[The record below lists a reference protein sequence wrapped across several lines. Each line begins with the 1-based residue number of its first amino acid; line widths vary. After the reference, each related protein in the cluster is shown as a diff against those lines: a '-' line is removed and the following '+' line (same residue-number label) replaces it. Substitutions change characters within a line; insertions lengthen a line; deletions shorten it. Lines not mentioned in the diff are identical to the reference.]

1 MRPSYLEWALVVWF
15 GAGAALVQ
23 AAESQWAGDRMA
35 TSQGDLVVYPI
46 HHATLV
52 LQWAGKAVYV
62 DPVGGAKR
70 LAGLPK
76 PDVVLVTHIHGDHF
90 DAATLEEL
98 VSGGGHVRL
107 VVPRAVAEK
116 LPKGP
121 LAESVT
127 VATEGKKIE
136 IGGMAIEAVPA
147 YNITPQRQKFHPKG
161 RGVGYLLR
169 LGGKTVY
176 IAGDTEGTPEMGKL
190 TGVDVAFLPM
200 NLPYTMSVE
209 QAARAIREFK
219 PKIVYPYHF
228 RNSDGTMADL
238 EKLQRL
244 VGAESGI
251 EIRVRPWYPREGS
264 NRQ

>member
-1 MRPSYLEWALVVWF
+1 M
-15 GAGAALVQ
+15 AALVQ
-23 AAESQWAGDRMA
+23 AAESQRAGDRIA
-35 TSQGDLVVYPI
+35 TVQGDLVVYPV
-46 HHATLV
+46 HHATFV

-62 DPVGGAKR
+62 DPVGGAKG

-76 PDVVLVTHIHGDHF
+76 PDLVLVTDIHGDHL

-98 VSGGGHVRL
+98 LSGGGQVRIIA
-107 VVPRAVAEK
+107 PKAVAEK
-116 LPKGP
+116 LPQGP
-121 LAESVT
+121 LAQSVT
-127 VATEGKKIE
+127 IATEGKKIE
-136 IGGMAIEAVPA
+136 IGGIAVEAFPA
-147 YNITPQRQKFHPKG
+147 YNVTAQRQKFHPKG

-176 IAGDTEGTPEMGKL
+176 VAGDTEGTPEMCKL

-244 VGAESGI
+244 VGADSGV
-251 EIRVRPWYPREGS
+251 EIRVREWYPREGS